1 VVADQVFDRAMTPR
15 LGTRR
20 VELVDRGRANS
31 PHDVT
36 MYLPEERVL
45 FAGDVL
51 VQSPLPYTGMS
62 WPVLWIEVFK
72 ELEKV
77 PVAALVPGH
86 GPVMRDHRY
95 APGREVPQAVTSRVG
110 AMARQGKPVEQ
121 IQDSL
126 KGGRHDK
133 VSSIADGHRD
143 CCRLFDNA
151 RRCANDPLRF

>member
-62 WPVLWIEVFK
+62 WPVPWIEVFK

-95 APGREVPQAVTSRVG
+95 TRQV
-110 AMARQGKPVEQ
+110 ARC
-121 IQDSL
+121 L
-126 KGGRHDK
+126 
-133 VSSIADGHRD
+133 
-143 CCRLFDNA
+143 
-151 RRCANDPLRF
+151 RR